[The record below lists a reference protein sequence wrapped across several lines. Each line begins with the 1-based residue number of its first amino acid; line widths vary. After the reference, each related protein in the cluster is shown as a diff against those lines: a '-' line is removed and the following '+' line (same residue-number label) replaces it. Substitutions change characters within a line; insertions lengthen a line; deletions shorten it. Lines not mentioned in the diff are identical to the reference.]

1 MSSKIPKALSEGEET
16 FDLHCRVKNLT
27 NAEREYKF
35 HPTRKWMFDFAWPAI
50 KLAVE
55 VEGGTK
61 FGKSRHSRGSGF
73 EGDCEKYNAAIMLG
87 WRILRYTTDMVLDGT
102 AINQVVEY
110 IESVN

>member
-1 MSSKIPKALSEGEET
+1 MSKIPKALSEGEET

-35 HPTRKWMFDFAWPAI
+35 HPTRDWRFDFAWPAI

-55 VEGGTK
+55 VEGGTS
-61 FGKSRHSRGSGF
+61 FGKSRHSQGDGF
-73 EGDCEKYNAAIMLG
+73 EKDCIKYNAATLLG
-87 WRILRYTTDMVLDGT
+87 WKVLRYSTKMVQNET

-110 IESVN
+110 IESHE